1 MDSQLGSDLP
11 NFTQIKN
18 ERVSRVAREVGLAPA
33 TQFKQD
39 EDDDDDDRSL
49 PPPVS
54 TAEVVDLDSSDDS
67 DEE

>member
-11 NFTQIKN
+11 NFAHIKN
-18 ERVSRVAREVGLAPA
+18 ERVSGVTREDLAPT

-39 EDDDDDDRSL
+39 EEDDDDRDL

-54 TAEVVDLDSSDDS
+54 TAEVVDLDTDDDS

>member
-39 EDDDDDDRSL
+39 EDDDDDRSL